1 MACEGGCIA
10 GPGVIT
16 NPNLGNGLLTLYANS
31 GSKPDADGIPQK
43 ADMEKIAKE
52 QI

>member
-16 NPNLGNGLLTLYANS
+16 NPNLGNALLTLYANS